1 MWAVTCGQPCRLYQ
15 THLKDSHEKVR
26 SKAAAVKQ
34 AANQPSKA
42 GSGREA
48 GLRAAM
54 MAPLAPNVGPLASQA
69 GSTVELI
76 TMCVIT
82 FLYHHT
88 PSTAYSVQGLK
99 QCSVCMTLT
108 SVRAML
114 SMMHYF
120 KATVCPS
127 VESTCSDMHLHMYS
141 DWDPFPPKC
150 PHLRNN

>member
-1 MWAVTCGQPCRLYQ
+1 MWVVMCVQACRLYQ

-69 GSTVELI
+69 GSTVKLI
-76 TMCVIT
+76 TTCH
-82 FLYHHT
+82 HHT
-88 PSTAYSVQGLK
+88 LSAATSVQGLK
-99 QCSVCMTLT
+99 HPKHCSVYDADC
-108 SVRAML
+108 
-114 SMMHYF
+114 
-120 KATVCPS
+120 C
-127 VESTCSDMHLHMYS
+127 
-141 DWDPFPPKC
+141 
-150 PHLRNN
+150 